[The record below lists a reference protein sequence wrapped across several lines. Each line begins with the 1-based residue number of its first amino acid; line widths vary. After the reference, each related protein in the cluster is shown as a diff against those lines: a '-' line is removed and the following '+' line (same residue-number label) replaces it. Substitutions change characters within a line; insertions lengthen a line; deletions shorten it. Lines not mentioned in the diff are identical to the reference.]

1 LNRFSEIFTPT
12 LKESPAEAEIIS
24 HQLLLRAG
32 MIRKVAAGIY
42 SFLPLGFRV
51 LKKVENIVREE
62 MNRIGAQEL
71 LMPALQPADIW
82 QKSGRWAEYG
92 PEMWRLKD
100 RNERDFCLG
109 PTHEELITELV
120 LKEVRSYRQLPITLY
135 QIQVKFRDEIRPR
148 FGLMRAREFIMK
160 DAYSFNADLADLKQ
174 SYTQMYQAYER
185 VIKRCG
191 LKFRAVEAA
200 TGLIGGQASQEF
212 MVLADS
218 GEDVILY
225 CDSCDYAASQDVA
238 TSRLSEMSSEATKPA
253 KLVKTPGEKSVE
265 EVSKYLNIPPSRI
278 VKTLIYRHDEGLTAV
293 LLRGDREVNEEKLA
307 KALHTPKFHLLTDG
321 EWADFPELVPGFVG
335 PVGLSGIKIIADK
348 EVSVLRNFIVGAN
361 KKDAHLI
368 NVNVGKDF
376 QVDEWADL
384 KLVKEGDPCPECNG
398 TLLSARGIEVGHIFQ
413 LGTKYSEAMGAK
425 FIDKDGQLKPYIM
438 GCYGIGVSRLVAA
451 AIEQNNDKYGI
462 VWPITIAPYE
472 VTILVLNWED
482 ERQRLAG
489 EKLYLALAKQGREV
503 VIDDRIETP
512 GKKFADA
519 DLIGFPLQVII
530 GPRTLEKGKIEVKQR
545 KSGKRRE
552 FSLDEA
558 AKKVEE
564 LVNVLYQEIEGG
576 VV

>member
-1 LNRFSEIFTPT
+1 
-12 LKESPAEAEIIS
+12 
-24 HQLLLRAG
+24 

-71 LMPALQPADIW
+71 LMPALQPANIW
-82 QKSGRWAEYG
+82 QRSGRWAEYG

-225 CDSCDYAASQDVA
+225 CDTCNYAASQDVA
-238 TSRLSEMSSEATKPA
+238 TTRLSEVSTEATKPA

-265 EVSKYLNIPPSRI
+265 EVSRYLNVPPDRI
-278 VKTLIYRHDEGLTAV
+278 VKTLIYRHGDKLTAV

-307 KALHTPKFHLLTDG
+307 KALRTPQFHLLTDG
-321 EWADFPELVPGFVG
+321 EWADFPQLVPGYVG
-335 PVGLSGIKIIADK
+335 PVALSGIKIIADN

-384 KLVKEGDPCPECNG
+384 KLVKEGDLCPECNG

-413 LGTKYSEAMGAK
+413 LGTKYSEAMGAR

-472 VTILVLNWED
+472 VVILVLNWED
-482 ERQRLAG
+482 EKGRSVG
-489 EKLYLALAKQGREV
+489 EKLYSALAEQGWEA

-530 GPRTLEKGKIEVKQR
+530 GPRTLEKGKVEVKQR
-545 KSGKRRE
+545 KTGKRLE
-552 FSLDEA
+552 FSIDES
-558 AKKVEE
+558 AKKVGE
-564 LVNVLYQEIEGG
+564 LIKVLYQEIEGG
-576 VV
+576 VVER